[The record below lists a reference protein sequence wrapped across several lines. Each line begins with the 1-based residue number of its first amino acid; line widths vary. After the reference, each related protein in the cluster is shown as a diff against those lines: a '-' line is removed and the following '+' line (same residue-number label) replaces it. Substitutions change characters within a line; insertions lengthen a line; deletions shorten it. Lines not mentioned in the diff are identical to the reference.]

1 MTSQSYSSVSL
12 ACQPGYDGGVE
23 QVFLLQLLPAYT
35 AARQPGQVTAC
46 PHCLINIRH
55 GQEGGETVESPGL
68 PQFTIENLA
77 SGAQFKAVVFARN
90 EKGDS
95 EGTEVGR
102 LNQ

>member
-12 ACQPGYDGGVE
+12 ACQPGYDGGGE

-35 AARQPGQVTAC
+35 AARQPGQ
-46 PHCLINIRH
+46 
-55 GQEGGETVESPGL
+55 EGETVESPGL